1 MPERVDR
8 LFADGEVIDTHV
20 NVGHRAVDAFVDGN
34 PNEVHLLRQFDA
46 AGLTNENLAL
56 MGLRTHYSA
65 MSIPE
70 GFEQKFVPSAS
81 LNWLGVG
88 PQEVENELR
97 RLNHRRPIIWFQS
110 FRDPYHQVA
119 RRTVASVELLAIGGE
134 ENLRISH
141 TDEFGRLTQTSLSV
155 LEIAR
160 DYGGIIATPHSNYER
175 TVPLIYQ
182 AVALGLSVLW
192 VHPDSRLINTPL
204 ALQEALARM
213 GKGKVFVERA
223 AVFLRDGKPGFYSP
237 ERIVRDV
244 RTIGKD
250 YIIFS
255 SDLGRYK
262 PRDPLLPSEG
272 LRWYVQQLINAGLTI
287 EEAQMGLIVNP
298 SRLLKGE

>member
-1 MPERVDR
+1 MMPERADQ
-8 LFADGEVIDTHV
+8 LFADGKVIDAHI
-20 NVGHRAVDAFVDGN
+20 NVGHRVGDAFVDGD
-34 PNEVHLLRQFDA
+34 PTGVHVLRQFGA
-46 AGLTNENLAL
+46 AELTNENFAL
-56 MGLRTHYSA
+56 MGLRTHYSTV
-65 MSIPE
+65 SVSE
-70 GFEQKFVPSAS
+70 GSEKKFVPSVS
-81 LNWLGVG
+81 LNWLGIE
-88 PQEVENELR
+88 PHKVENELR
-97 RLNHRRPIIWFQS
+97 RLHHPRPIIWFQS
-110 FRDPYHQVA
+110 FRDPYHQVVVDSGY
-119 RRTVASVELLAIGGE
+119 RRATAAAGE

-160 DYGGIIATPHSNYER
+160 DNGAIIATPHSNYER
-175 TVPLIYQ
+175 TVPLIHQ

-204 ALQEALARM
+204 VLQEALARM
-213 GKGKVFVERA
+213 GKGRVFVERA
-223 AVFLRDGKPGFYSP
+223 AVFLRDGKAGFYSP
-237 ERIVRDV
+237 ERIVKDV

-262 PRDPLLPSEG
+262 PEDSLLPSDG

-287 EEAQMGLIVNP
+287 EEAEMGLVVNP